1 MKRPRGLMDKASVS
15 GAEDCRFESC
25 RGRVTHFFTLAYDPM
40 EQHGV
45 FIIGH
50 IKGTPNN
57 KIILH
62 RIISVV

>member
-1 MKRPRGLMDKASVS
+1 MNRPHGRMDKASVS

-25 RGRVTHFFTLAYDPM
+25 RGRATHCLTLASYPM
-40 EQHGV
+40 EQHGAFV
-45 FIIGH
+45 IIY